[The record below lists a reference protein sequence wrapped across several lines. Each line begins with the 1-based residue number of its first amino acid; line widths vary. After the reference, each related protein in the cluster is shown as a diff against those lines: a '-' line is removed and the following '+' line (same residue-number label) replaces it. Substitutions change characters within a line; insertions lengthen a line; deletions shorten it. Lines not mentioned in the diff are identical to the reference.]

1 MKKTSIKPCVVG
13 LGYVGLPLFLKLQKK
28 IDTIGYDNNKF
39 RITELIEKKD
49 RNNEFSK
56 KNLIL
61 EKKSIFTYNKSF
73 LKNCNFFIIAVPT
86 PVLKNNK
93 PDLTF
98 LKKSCE
104 TIGKYLNKDDIVF
117 FESTVYPGI
126 TENFCGKILQ
136 KESGLKLDADFFL
149 GYSPERI
156 NPGDKKHSIDKII
169 KIVSANKGYAL
180 KIGKSVYQKVS
191 KKIIINKNIKEAE
204 SAKVIENIQR
214 DLNIGLMN
222 EVYKVCVNSKI
233 NFSNV
238 IKLASTKWNFLKF
251 DPGLV
256 GGHCLPV
263 DPYYFSNFAEK
274 KGIKTEV
281 ILSGRKINNSMYLYM
296 YNKIIKDIKNL
307 KLNIK
312 KSRILVLGLTYKK
325 NVSDIRNSFAL
336 KLYRLLKKKIKYLEA
351 CDPFLTKKNI
361 KNIKVLH
368 NFNIDDYEL
377 ILNFVNH
384 DLFKNKILKIK
395 KTNKKYLN
403 LF

>member
-1 MKKTSIKPCVVG
+1 MKKTSVKPCVVG

-281 ILSGRKINNSMYLYM
+281 ILSGRKTNNSMYLYM

-336 KLYRLLKKKIKYLEA
+336 KLYKLLKKKIKYLEA

-395 KTNKKYLN
+395 KTNKKYLD

>member
-39 RITELIEKKD
+39 RITELVAKKD

-104 TIGKYLNKDDIVF
+104 TIGKYLNKNDIVF

-136 KESGLKLDADFFL
+136 KESGLKLDSDFFV

-169 KIVSANKGYAL
+169 KIVSANKEYAL

-222 EVYKVCVNSKI
+222 EIYKVCLNSKI

-238 IKLASTKWNFLKF
+238 IKLSSTKWNFLRF
-251 DPGLV
+251 NPGLV

-263 DPYYFSNFAEK
+263 DPYYYSYFAK
-274 KGIKTEV
+274 VYGISTE
-281 ILSGRKINNSMYLYM
+281 ILLAGRRVNNSMFKFIFK
-296 YNKIIKDIKNL
+296 KIKNDLFKKNL
-307 KLNIK
+307 KLK
-312 KSRILVLGLTYKK
+312 KSKILMLGLSYKK
-325 NVSDIRNSFAL
+325 NVSDLRNSYAIKLAELIKKNSL
-336 KLYRLLKKKIKYLEA
+336 KLDIYDPLISSVKVKKLNLINKLKLNKYDIIINA
-351 CDPFLTKKNI
+351 
-361 KNIKVLH
+361 
-368 NFNIDDYEL
+368 
-377 ILNFVNH
+377 VNH
-384 DLFKNKILKIK
+384 DVFRDKIIMIK
-395 KTNKKYLN
+395 KKKLN
-403 LF
+403 YIELF